1 MKITKTPISGLLL
14 IQPSVF
20 EDHRGKFI
28 ESWNSTAF
36 DHAVGREVRFVQD
49 NESISKAGVLRGL
62 HFQTPPASQGKLV
75 RVSRGSILDVAV
87 DLRSSSPTFGM
98 HYAVQI
104 DSNSGVQFWVPEGF
118 AHGFLALEDDT
129 QVQYKCTSP
138 YNPECESALL
148 WNDPGLG
155 IDWGI
160 EAPILS
166 DKDLKSQLFQDFKS
180 PF

>member
-28 ESWNSTAF
+28 ESWNSSAF
-36 DHAVGREVRFVQD
+36 DHAVGSEVRFVQD

-62 HFQTPPASQGKLV
+62 HFQTPPSSQGKLV

-98 HYAVQI
+98 HYAVQL
-104 DSNSGVQFWVPEGF
+104 DATSGLQFWIPEGF
-118 AHGFLALEDDT
+118 AHGFC
-129 QVQYKCTSP
+129 V
-138 YNPECESALL
+138 
-148 WNDPGLG
+148 
-155 IDWGI
+155 
-160 EAPILS
+160 LS
-166 DKDLKSQLFQDFKS
+166 DDADILYKVDEEYS
-180 PF
+180 PENESGII